1 MPSSVLITDFDGT
14 ISRLDFYEL
23 ALPHCSKASIPDF
36 WQGYSTGRLTHFEA
50 MAGIFGQI
58 RCSEAD
64 LLALLPRMEVD
75 PELPRAVTQLRD
87 SGWDVVIVSNGS
99 NWYIDQLLSGMRLSH
114 LEVHSNPGRYVE
126 GAGLVLEPP
135 VTSSFYNPEY
145 GIDKSAVVR
154 DARNRYDRVAFA
166 GNGPPD
172 EEPALLVDAGLRFA
186 TGWLADTLKRRS
198 VSFHPFRRWSE
209 IAQVLSG
216 GAPRP

>member
-23 ALPHCSKASIPDF
+23 ALPHCSKGSVPDF

-58 RCSEAD
+58 RCSEAE
-64 LLALLPRMEVD
+64 LQALLPLMEVD
-75 PELPRAVTQLRD
+75 PGLPAAVAQLHD

-99 NWYIDQLLSGMRLSH
+99 NWYIDQLLSGLGLGH
-114 LEVHSNPGRYVE
+114 LEVHSNPGHYVE
-126 GAGLVLEPP
+126 GSGLVLQPP
-135 VTSSFYNPEY
+135 VGSPFYSPEY

-154 DARNRYDRVAFA
+154 TALKHYDRVAFA

-172 EEPALLVDAGLRFA
+172 EKPALLVDAELRFA
-186 TGWLADTLKRRS
+186 TGWLANNLKRS
-198 VSFHPFRRWSE
+198 GVSFHPFRRWSE
-209 IAQVLSG
+209 IARFLSG
-216 GAPRP
+216 EAPRP